1 MEHRTL
7 GQRYEL
13 VEQLGHGG
21 MGTVYRAV
29 DHRLRRTVAVKTLS
43 AELALQP
50 EFLTRFQ
57 REAHAAA
64 ALNHPGVATVHD
76 VGEDASG
83 GVAEPYLVM
92 EYVEGRTL
100 SQVLKDGALPV
111 AQAVDLT
118 GQVLDALEHSHRHA
132 IVHRDIKPANVML
145 TGSGKAKVVDF
156 GIAKA
161 LSEAATRLTGTG
173 VAVGTPAYLAPEQIN
188 GGETDHRTDLY
199 AVGCLLYEL
208 LTGRP
213 PYTGDS
219 PFSVMHQH
227 LSAQPVPPSR
237 LRPELPP
244 AVDAVIVRALHK
256 GREDRFASAS
266 TMHAA
271 LTEAA
276 RPTTPPPPAHTAAR
290 TPVRTP
296 TAFDPAAPGHAP
308 APLGHAAPGQA
319 APGHVTGQPAPAAAA
334 STPLAS
340 APLSGASAGLSAASP
355 TPSGSGPEASPPR
368 PTRRR
373 PAGVVFRP
381 TAEGAVA
388 LLGCFLSLV
397 ISRTDM
403 IEVGQFNRVAL
414 LAAVAGAVLLLWSAR
429 LACAVSWGPVAEAV
443 AAWSELSRGTVG
455 WETRY
460 VIVALVLALVAAL
473 CLAAGYKDE
482 GAGGFALVAFWF
494 TALAAV
500 WFFLDDLH
508 KIGVFYVLLLGVTL
522 AIGTQAL
529 KSRTRPPSSGHLTA
543 PSTPPAM
550 ADAQRPP
557 EHLRTAHRRP
567 RKPAGQNARG

>member
-1 MEHRTL
+1 M
-7 GQRYEL
+7 
-13 VEQLGHGG
+13 
-21 MGTVYRAV
+21 
-29 DHRLRRTVAVKTLS
+29 
-43 AELALQP
+43 
-50 EFLTRFQ
+50 
-57 REAHAAA
+57 
-64 ALNHPGVATVHD
+64 
-76 VGEDASG
+76 
-83 GVAEPYLVM
+83 
-92 EYVEGRTL
+92 
-100 SQVLKDGALPV
+100 
-111 AQAVDLT
+111 
-118 GQVLDALEHSHRHA
+118 
-132 IVHRDIKPANVML
+132 
-145 TGSGKAKVVDF
+145 
-156 GIAKA
+156 
-161 LSEAATRLTGTG
+161 
-173 VAVGTPAYLAPEQIN
+173 
-188 GGETDHRTDLY
+188 
-199 AVGCLLYEL
+199 
-208 LTGRP
+208 
-213 PYTGDS
+213 
-219 PFSVMHQH
+219 
-227 LSAQPVPPSR
+227 
-237 LRPELPP
+237 
-244 AVDAVIVRALHK
+244 
-256 GREDRFASAS
+256 
-266 TMHAA
+266 
-271 LTEAA
+271 
-276 RPTTPPPPAHTAAR
+276 
-290 TPVRTP
+290 
-296 TAFDPAAPGHAP
+296 
-308 APLGHAAPGQA
+308 
-319 APGHVTGQPAPAAAA
+319 
-334 STPLAS
+334 
-340 APLSGASAGLSAASP
+340 
-355 TPSGSGPEASPPR
+355 
-368 PTRRR
+368 
-373 PAGVVFRP
+373 VFRP

>member
-1 MEHRTL
+1 MEHRML

-50 EFLTRFQ
+50 EFLIRFQ

-83 GVAEPYLVM
+83 GAAEPYLVM

-111 AQAVDLT
+111 AQAVDIT

-208 LTGRP
+208 LTGNP

-227 LSAQPVPPSR
+227 LAAEPVPPSR

-256 GREDRFASAS
+256 GRENRFASAS
-266 TMHAA
+266 TMHEA
-271 LTEAA
+271 LGEAA
-276 RPTTPPPPAHTAAR
+276 RSSTPTPPAR

-308 APLGHAAPGQA
+308 LGHLAPGHAAFGHLAPGHAAPGHA
-319 APGHVTGQPAPAAAA
+319 SGEPAPAAD
-334 STPLAS
+334 AS
-340 APLSGASAGLSAASP
+340 AALSGSSAALP
-355 TPSGSGPEASPPR
+355 GSGSGREAAPQQPA
-368 PTRRR
+368 RRR
-373 PAGVVFRP
+373 PARVVFRP

-403 IEVGQFNRVAL
+403 IETGRFNQVAL
-414 LAAVAGAVLLLWSAR
+414 LAAVAGAVFLLWSAR

-443 AAWSELSRGTVG
+443 AAWSELARGAIG

-460 VIVALVLALVAAL
+460 VIIALVLALVAAL

-482 GAGGFALVAFWF
+482 GPGGFALVAFWF
-494 TALAAV
+494 TALTAV
-500 WFFLDDLH
+500 WFFLDDLR

-522 AIGTQAL
+522 AIGAQVL
-529 KSRTRPPSSGHLTA
+529 KSRTRPPSAGRLAA
-543 PSTPPAM
+543 PAGTTDTPK
-550 ADAQRPP
+550 PP
-557 EHLRTAHRRP
+557 EHLRTPHRRA
-567 RKPAGQNARG
+567 RKRADQHARG

>member
-1 MEHRTL
+1 ML

-13 VEQLGHGG
+13 VEELGHGG
-21 MGTVYRAV
+21 MGKVYRAV

-43 AELALQP
+43 AELALEP

-76 VGEDASG
+76 VGEDAG
-83 GVAEPYLVM
+83 GGAAEPYLVM

-100 SQVLKDGALPV
+100 SHVLKDGVLPV

-118 GQVLDALEHSHRHA
+118 GQVLEALEHSHRHA

-145 TGSGKAKVVDF
+145 TGTGRVKVVDF

-161 LSEAATRLTGTG
+161 LTEVATRLTGTG

-188 GGETDHRTDLY
+188 GGGTDHRTDLY

-227 LSAQPVPPSR
+227 LAAEPVPPSR

-244 AVDAVIVRALHK
+244 AMDAVIARALRK

-266 TMHAA
+266 TMHQA
-271 LTEAA
+271 LGEAS
-276 RPTTPPPPAHTAAR
+276 RPTTPAP
-290 TPVRTP
+290 PVRSP
-296 TAFDPAAPGHAP
+296 TALDPAA
-308 APLGHAAPGQA
+308 LG
-319 APGHVTGQPAPAAAA
+319 PAALDPAVRE
-334 STPLAS
+334 LAS
-340 APLSGASAGLSAASP
+340 AAPVASP
-355 TPSGSGPEASPPR
+355 AHSGSGQEAPQPA
-368 PTRRR
+368 RRR
-373 PAGVVFRP
+373 PARVVFRP

-403 IEVGQFNRVAL
+403 IETGQFNRVAL
-414 LAAVAGAVLLLWSAR
+414 LAAVAGAVSLLWSAR
-429 LACAVSWGPVAEAV
+429 LACAVAWGPVAEAV
-443 AAWSELSRGTVG
+443 ATWSELTRGSVG
-455 WETRY
+455 WETHY
-460 VIVALVLALVAAL
+460 VVIALVLGIVAAL

-482 GAGGFALVAFWF
+482 GTGGFALVAFWF
-494 TALAAV
+494 TALTSV
-500 WFFLDDLH
+500 WFFLDDLR
-508 KIGVFYVLLLGVTL
+508 KIAVFYVLLLGVPL
-522 AIGTQAL
+522 ALAAQIL
-529 KSRTRPPSSGHLTA
+529 KSRIRPPSSALPAA
-543 PSTPPAM
+543 PHSAPATPEPSENLPTGRRRAREA
-550 ADAQRPP
+550 ADQR
-557 EHLRTAHRRP
+557 ARR
-567 RKPAGQNARG
+567 

>member
-1 MEHRTL
+1 ML

-21 MGTVYRAV
+21 MGKVYRAV

-43 AELALQP
+43 AELALEP

-76 VGEDASG
+76 VGEDAG
-83 GVAEPYLVM
+83 GGAAEPYLVM

-100 SQVLKDGALPV
+100 SHVLKDGVLPV

-118 GQVLDALEHSHRHA
+118 GQVLEALEHSHRHA

-145 TGSGKAKVVDF
+145 TGTGRVKVVDF

-161 LSEAATRLTGTG
+161 LTEVATRLTGTG

-227 LSAQPVPPSR
+227 LAAEPVPPSR

-244 AVDAVIVRALHK
+244 AMDAVIARALRK

-266 TMHAA
+266 TMHQA
-271 LTEAA
+271 LGEAS
-276 RPTTPPPPAHTAAR
+276 RPRPPAP
-290 TPVRTP
+290 PVRTP
-296 TAFDPAAPGHAP
+296 TALDPAVLDP
-308 APLGHAAPGQA
+308 AVLDPAVLDPAVLDPA
-319 APGHVTGQPAPAAAA
+319 VREPAPAAV
-334 STPLAS
+334 
-340 APLSGASAGLSAASP
+340 ASP
-355 TPSGSGPEASPPR
+355 APSGSGPEAPQPA
-368 PTRRR
+368 RRR
-373 PAGVVFRP
+373 PARVVFRP

-414 LAAVAGAVLLLWSAR
+414 FAAVAGAVFLLWSAR
-429 LACAVSWGPVAEAV
+429 LACAVAWGPVAEAV
-443 AAWSELSRGTVG
+443 ATWSELARGSVG
-455 WETRY
+455 WETHY
-460 VIVALVLALVAAL
+460 VIIALVLGIVAAL

-482 GAGGFALVAFWF
+482 GTGGFALVAFWF
-494 TALAAV
+494 TALTSV
-500 WFFLDDLH
+500 WFFLDDLR
-508 KIGVFYVLLLGVTL
+508 KIAVFYVLLLGVPL
-522 AIGTQAL
+522 ALGAQIL
-529 KSRTRPPSSGHLTA
+529 KSRIRPPSSA
-543 PSTPPAM
+543 QPA
-550 ADAQRPP
+550 AQAVASGA
-557 EHLRTAHRRP
+557 LRSMGGPDRKRTQRR
-567 RKPAGQNARG
+567 AGTEIPGTRG

>member
-1 MEHRTL
+1 MEHRIL
-7 GQRYEL
+7 GRRYEL

-76 VGEDASG
+76 VGEDAG
-83 GVAEPYLVM
+83 GGAAEPYLVM
-92 EYVEGRTL
+92 EYVAGRTL
-100 SQVLKDGALPV
+100 SHVLKDGSLPV
-111 AQAVDLT
+111 AQAVDIV

-145 TGSGKAKVVDF
+145 TGTGKVKVVDF

-161 LSEAATRLTGTG
+161 LSEVATRLTGTG

-227 LSAQPVPPSR
+227 LAAEPVPPSQ

-256 GREDRFASAS
+256 GRQDRFPHASA
-266 TMHAA
+266 MHEA
-271 LTEAA
+271 LDEAA
-276 RPTTPPPPAHTAAR
+276 RTTTAPPP
-290 TPVRTP
+290 VRSP
-296 TAFDPAAPGHAP
+296 TALDPAAGQPASAAGNSPAVGVSAP
-308 APLGHAAPGQA
+308 APD
-319 APGHVTGQPAPAAAA
+319 A
-334 STPLAS
+334 SRAS
-340 APLSGASAGLSAASP
+340 A
-355 TPSGSGPEASPPR
+355 GSGPEAPR

-373 PAGVVFRP
+373 PAKVVFRP

-403 IEVGQFNRVAL
+403 VEAGQFSRVAL

-429 LACAVSWGPVAEAV
+429 LACAVAWGPVAEAV
-443 AAWSELSRGTVG
+443 ATWSELARGNVG
-455 WETRY
+455 WETHY
-460 VIVALVLALVAAL
+460 VIIGLVLGIVAAL
-473 CLAAGYKDE
+473 CLAAGYRDE
-482 GAGGFALVAFWF
+482 STGGFALVAFWF
-494 TALAAV
+494 TALASV
-500 WFFLDDLH
+500 WFFLDDLR

-522 AIGTQAL
+522 AIGAQVL
-529 KSRTRPPSSGHLTA
+529 KSRTRPPSAGHLADPHTGAAGAGA
-543 PSTPPAM
+543 PK
-550 ADAQRPP
+550 PP
-557 EHLRTAHRRP
+557 EDLPTGLRRA
-567 RKPAGQNARG
+567 RKAADQHAVR

>member
-1 MEHRTL
+1 MEHRLL

-21 MGTVYRAV
+21 MGKVYRAV

-43 AELALQP
+43 AELALEP

-76 VGEDASG
+76 VGEDAGG

-100 SQVLKDGALPV
+100 SHVLKDGVLPV

-118 GQVLDALEHSHRHA
+118 GQVLEALEHSHRHA

-145 TGSGKAKVVDF
+145 TGTGRVKVVDF

-161 LSEAATRLTGTG
+161 LTEVATRLTGTG

-227 LSAQPVPPSR
+227 LAAEPVPPSR

-244 AVDAVIVRALHK
+244 AMDAVIARALRK

-266 TMHAA
+266 TMHQA
-271 LTEAA
+271 LGEAS
-276 RPTTPPPPAHTAAR
+276 RPAPPAP
-290 TPVRTP
+290 PVHTP
-296 TAFDPAAPGHAP
+296 TALDPAALHPPVRDPAVREPASAAPVASP
-308 APLGHAAPGQA
+308 APSGAGQEAP
-319 APGHVTGQPAPAAAA
+319 QPA
-334 STPLAS
+334 
-340 APLSGASAGLSAASP
+340 
-355 TPSGSGPEASPPR
+355 
-368 PTRRR
+368 RRR
-373 PAGVVFRP
+373 PARVVFRP

-403 IEVGQFNRVAL
+403 IEAGQFNRVAL
-414 LAAVAGAVLLLWSAR
+414 LAAGAGAVFLLWSAR
-429 LACAVSWGPVAEAV
+429 LACAVAWGPVAEAV
-443 AAWSELSRGTVG
+443 ATWSELTRGSVG
-455 WETRY
+455 WETHY
-460 VIVALVLALVAAL
+460 VVIALVLGIVAAL

-482 GAGGFALVAFWF
+482 GPGGFALVAFWF
-494 TALAAV
+494 TALTSV
-500 WFFLDDLH
+500 WFFLDDLR
-508 KIGVFYVLLLGVTL
+508 KIAVFYVLLLAVPL
-522 AIGTQAL
+522 ALAAQIL
-529 KSRTRPPSSGHLTA
+529 KSRIRQPSSARPAA
-543 PSTPPAM
+543 PHSAPA
-550 ADAQRPP
+550 APQPSGNLP
-557 EHLRTAHRRP
+557 TGRR
-567 RKPAGQNARG
+567 RAREAAGQHGRR

>member
-1 MEHRTL
+1 MEHRML

-43 AELALQP
+43 AELAMQP

-76 VGEDASG
+76 VGEDAG
-83 GVAEPYLVM
+83 GGAAEPYLVM
-92 EYVEGRTL
+92 EYVAGRTL
-100 SQVLKDGALPV
+100 SQVLRDGPLSV
-111 AQAVDLT
+111 AQAVDVT
-118 GQVLDALEHSHRHA
+118 GQVLAALDHSHRHA

-145 TGSGKAKVVDF
+145 TASGAVKVVDF

-161 LSEAATRLTGTG
+161 LSEVATRLTGTG

-213 PYTGDS
+213 PYIGDS

-227 LSAQPVPPSR
+227 LAAEPVPPSQ

-244 AVDAVIVRALHK
+244 AVDAVIARALHK
-256 GREDRFASAS
+256 RREDRFADAAA
-266 TMHAA
+266 MQAA
-271 LTEAA
+271 LAA
-276 RPTTPPPPAHTAAR
+276 APHSAPASQL
-290 TPVRTP
+290 PTP
-296 TAFDPAAPGHAP
+296 TALDPAAAG
-308 APLGHAAPGQA
+308 
-319 APGHVTGQPAPAAAA
+319 PAPAAAPPA
-334 STPLAS
+334 PAAS
-340 APLSGASAGLSAASP
+340 APVPRSA
-355 TPSGSGPEASPPR
+355 
-368 PTRRR
+368 RRK
-373 PAGVVFRP
+373 PARVAFRP

-403 IEVGQFNRVAL
+403 IEVGQFSRVAL
-414 LAAVAGAVLLLWSAR
+414 LAGVAGSVLLLWSAR
-429 LACAVSWGPVAEAV
+429 LACAVAWGPVAEAV
-443 AAWSELSRGTVG
+443 AVWSELARANIG
-455 WETRY
+455 WETSY
-460 VIVALVLALVAAL
+460 VIIALVLGVVSAL

-482 GAGGFALVAFWF
+482 RTGGFALVAFWF
-494 TALAAV
+494 TSLASV
-500 WFFLDDLH
+500 WFFLDDLR
-508 KIGVFYVLLLGVTL
+508 KIGVFYVLLLAVTL
-522 AIGTQAL
+522 AIGTQVL
-529 KSRTRPPSSGHLTA
+529 KSRTRTSPSGGA
-543 PSTPPAM
+543 AGPSTAQRAGGAVPPA
-550 ADAQRPP
+550 AAARPS
-557 EHLRTAHRRP
+557 
-567 RKPAGQNARG
+567 GGRGRQPTG

>member
-1 MEHRTL
+1 ML

-83 GVAEPYLVM
+83 GAAEPYLVM

-100 SQVLKDGALPV
+100 GQVLKDGALPV
-111 AQAVDLT
+111 AQAVDIT

-227 LSAQPVPPSR
+227 LSAEPVPPSR

-256 GREDRFASAS
+256 GRQDRFANAA
-266 TMHAA
+266 TMHDSLA
-271 LTEAA
+271 EAT
-276 RPTTPPPPAHTAAR
+276 RPTTPSPPAHNPAHNPA
-290 TPVRTP
+290 RTP

-308 APLGHAAPGQA
+308 LGQPAPGHAAPGHA
-319 APGHVTGQPAPAAAA
+319 APGHAAPGHAAPGHPTGEPAPAAAA
-334 STPLAS
+334 FPTPS
-340 APLSGASAGLSAASP
+340 DASP
-355 TPSGSGPEASPPR
+355 TPSRAPSGNGPEASAPH

-373 PAGVVFRP
+373 PAARVVFRP

-414 LAAVAGAVLLLWSAR
+414 LAAVAGAVFLLWSAR

-443 AAWSELSRGTVG
+443 AAWSELSRGSIG

-494 TALAAV
+494 TALTAV
-500 WFFLDDLH
+500 WFFLDDLR

-522 AIGTQAL
+522 AIGTQVL
-529 KSRTRPPSSGHLTA
+529 KSRTRRPSAGHLA
-543 PSTPPAM
+543 TPPGTPGAPK
-550 ADAQRPP
+550 PP
-557 EHLRTAHRRP
+557 EHPRTAHRRR
-567 RKPAGQNARG
+567 RKPADQYTHA